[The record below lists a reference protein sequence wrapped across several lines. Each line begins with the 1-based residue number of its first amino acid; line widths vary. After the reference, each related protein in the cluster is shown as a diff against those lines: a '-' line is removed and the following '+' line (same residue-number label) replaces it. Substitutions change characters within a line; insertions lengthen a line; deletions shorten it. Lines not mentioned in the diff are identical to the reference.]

1 MVFISPDEYEQSE
14 HNSYFEYFPF
24 ELSNWQKWSIQ
35 SIVEGNHSLVT
46 APTGSGKTLPAEFSI
61 KYFHS
66 IGKKIIYTSPIKALS
81 NQKYHEFTSKYPDIS
96 FGILTGDIK
105 DNPEADVLIMTTEI
119 LRNNL
124 YQKKY
129 NTKNVALD
137 FNIDIDTEVGV
148 VIFDEVHYI
157 NDQDRGTVW
166 EECFMLMPPNIQLLM
181 LSATIDKPEKFAN
194 WIENIQ
200 ESSTKQVY
208 LSTTNIR
215 FVPLEHYLWL
225 SANSSI
231 IKNIKDKEFKED
243 FIKNK
248 NKLHLIKS
256 QNNRFDEIAYHK
268 FNKYITY
275 IKKNN
280 VFIHRQ
286 AVFHDLT
293 LYLKNNDLVPA
304 IYFVYSR
311 ANVEKFASE
320 MDVCLFD
327 EDSTIPQ
334 IIEKECRKIISKLP
348 NFEEYLRL
356 PEYVNMMKLFQK
368 GIGIHHSGI
377 MPVLREMVE
386 ILFDKKY
393 IKLLFATET
402 FAVGLNMPTKTVVF
416 TNLSKFD
423 GSNMRYLQAHE
434 YTQQSGR
441 AGRRGYDNKG
451 IVIHLS
457 NLFNYPSLLD
467 YKTILGGVPQT
478 LVSKFKISY
487 NLLLNLYFT
496 NNLSFNEFANNSMA
510 TGDINQQVTYIES
523 EICSLDE
530 IIERKKVYLDM
541 LKTPRDIIE
550 KYNELTNNKSNLSG
564 NKKKK
569 IDRELAQLLDF
580 NKQLKS
586 DAQKYTDI
594 DKLETN
600 KTELNNSLM
609 NTKYYMDYTIQ
620 KVEIILQENNFIDS
634 INEGT
639 EKEISDK
646 GKIAAHIK
654 EIHCLV
660 FANLL
665 EKYDS
670 FKELEYYEIAALFSC
685 FTNVSVLEDYKDF
698 TPKTDN
704 ILLKNII
711 LDAKSELDKFQ
722 DMETYHQVY
731 TGTDYNIMYDL
742 IDPIIRWCKY
752 AEDERSCKEI
762 IQTILQEKNIFLGE
776 FIKAILKINNIAN
789 ECEKLCEYM
798 GNMELL
804 SKIKQ
809 IPLNTLKFV
818 ATNQSLYV

>member
-1 MVFISPDEYEQSE
+1 MVFICPQEYSNEDYQ
-14 HNSYFEYFPF
+14 SYFDYFSF
-24 ELSNWQKWSIQ
+24 ELSNWQKWSLQ
-35 SIVEGNHSLVT
+35 AMVEGNHSLVT

-61 KYFHS
+61 RYFHS

-129 NTKNVALD
+129 DTKNLALD
-137 FNIDIDTEVGV
+137 FNIDIESEVGV

-166 EECFMLMPPNIQLLM
+166 EECFMLMPPSVQLLM
-181 LSATIDKPEKFAN
+181 LSATIDKPEKFAK
-194 WIENIQ
+194 WIEDIH
-200 ESSTKQVY
+200 ESSTKKVY
-208 LSTTNIR
+208 LSTTKIR

-225 SANSSI
+225 GANSAT
-231 IKNIKDKEFKED
+231 IKNIRDKEFKQE

-248 NKLHLIKS
+248 NKLHLLKS
-256 QNNRFDEIAYHK
+256 QDKPLDELTYHK
-268 FNKYITY
+268 INKYITY

-280 VFIHRQ
+280 VFIKRQ
-286 AVFHDLT
+286 HVLHDLT
-293 LYLKNNDLVPA
+293 IYLKENDLVPA

-311 ANVEKFASE
+311 ANVEKYAYDL
-320 MDVCLFD
+320 DVSLFD
-327 EDSTIPQ
+327 DESTIPQ
-334 IIEKECRKIISKLP
+334 IIEKECRHILQKLP
-348 NFEEYLRL
+348 NFEEYMRL
-356 PEYVNMMKLFQK
+356 PEYVNMIKLFQK

-377 MPVLREMVE
+377 MPILREMVE
-386 ILFDKKY
+386 ILFEKKY

-423 GSNMRYLQAHE
+423 GSGMRYLQAHE
-434 YTQQSGR
+434 YTQQAGR
-441 AGRRGYDNKG
+441 AGRRGYDTKG

-457 NLFNYPSLLD
+457 NLFNYPYLND

-496 NNLSFNEFANNSMA
+496 NNMNFNDFANNSMI
-510 TGDINQQVTYIES
+510 TNDISKSVKTIENDM
-523 EICSLDE
+523 EELDKQILAKKGYLNLLRTPVE
-530 IIERKKVYLDM
+530 IIH
-541 LKTPRDIIE
+541 
-550 KYNELTNNKSNLSG
+550 KYFELETSKQKLSA

-569 IDRELAQLLDF
+569 IEREISNMIDC
-580 NKQLKS
+580 NKNLKE
-586 DAQKYTDI
+586 DIKKYTEI
-594 DKLETN
+594 DELET
-600 KTELNNSLM
+600 KRS
-609 NTKYYMDYTIQ
+609 NTHSRLEGASNYINHSISKI
-620 KVEIILQENNFIDS
+620 ENILHETGFI
-634 INEGT
+634 
-639 EKEISDK
+639 EISNEQKQILEK
-646 GKIAAHIK
+646 GRVAAHIK

-665 EKYDS
+665 EKYNYFED
-670 FKELEYYEIAALFSC
+670 LEYYEIAAIFSC
-685 FTNVSVLEDYKDF
+685 FTNVSVLEDYRDF
-698 TPKTDN
+698 TPKTN
-704 ILLKNII
+704 NMLLKNII
-711 LDAKSELDKFQ
+711 IDAKN
-722 DMETYHQVY
+722 DMDNFMSHETNCGVF
-731 TGTDYNIMYDL
+731 TGSDYNIIYDL
-742 IDPIIRWCKY
+742 IDYVIRWCKN
-752 AEDERSCKEI
+752 ATDETSCKEI
-762 IQTILQEKNIFLGE
+762 LQVILQEKNIFLGE
-776 FIKAILKINNIAN
+776 FIKAILKINNIAS
-789 ECEKLCEYM
+789 ECEKLCEYL

-809 IPLNTLKFV
+809 IPLNSLKFV

>member
-1 MVFISPDEYEQSE
+1 MVFICLEEYSNEKYNQ
-14 HNSYFEYFPF
+14 YFDYFPF
-24 ELSNWQKWSIQ
+24 ELSNWQKWSLQ
-35 SIVEGNHSLVT
+35 AMVEGNHSLVT

-61 KYFHS
+61 RYFHS

-129 NTKNVALD
+129 DTKNLALD
-137 FNIDIDTEVGV
+137 FNIDIESEVGV

-166 EECFMLMPPNIQLLM
+166 EECFMLMPASVQLLM
-181 LSATIDKPEKFAN
+181 LSATIDKPEKFAK
-194 WIENIQ
+194 WIEDIH

-208 LSTTNIR
+208 LSTTKIR

-225 SANSSI
+225 GANAAT
-231 IKNIKDKEFKED
+231 IKNIRDKEFKQE

-248 NKLHLIKS
+248 NKLHLLKS
-256 QNNRFDEIAYHK
+256 KDEPVDELTYHK
-268 FNKYITY
+268 INKYITY

-280 VFIHRQ
+280 IFIKRQ
-286 AVFHDLT
+286 HVLHELT
-293 LYLKNNDLVPA
+293 NYLKENDLVPA

-311 ANVEKFASE
+311 ANVEKYASE
-320 MDVCLFD
+320 LTVSLFD
-327 EDSTIPQ
+327 EEDSNIPQ
-334 IIEKECRKIISKLP
+334 IIEKECRQIISKLP
-348 NFEEYLRL
+348 NFEEYLNL
-356 PEYVNMMKLFQK
+356 PEYITMIKLFER

-386 ILFDKKY
+386 ILFEKRY
-393 IKLLFATET
+393 IKLLIATET

-423 GSNMRYLQAHE
+423 GNGMRYLQAHE
-434 YTQQSGR
+434 YTQQAGR
-441 AGRRGYDNKG
+441 AGRRGYDTKG
-451 IVIHLS
+451 VVIHLS
-457 NLFNYPSLLD
+457 NLFDYPYLND
-467 YKTILGGVPQT
+467 YKKILGGVPQT

-496 NNLSFNEFANNSMA
+496 NNMNFNDFANSSMI
-510 TGDINQQVTYIES
+510 TNDITKNIKVIENDIE
-523 EICSLDE
+523 EISNE
-530 IIERKKVYLDM
+530 ITSKKNN
-541 LKTPRDIIE
+541 LKFLRTPVDIIHKYFELE
-550 KYNELTNNKSNLSG
+550 KSKQNLSA

-569 IDRELAQLLDF
+569 VDREIMNIVDC
-580 NKQLKS
+580 NRHLKE
-586 DAQKYTDI
+586 DIKKYVEI
-594 DKLETN
+594 DELET
-600 KTELNNSLM
+600 K
-609 NTKYYMDYTIQ
+609 
-620 KVEIILQENNFIDS
+620 ENNMKCKLDNSKNHINYSISNIENILHETKFIEIKD
-634 INEGT
+634 NEKQIL
-639 EKEISDK
+639 EK

-665 EKYDS
+665 EKYNY
-670 FKELEYYEIAALFSC
+670 FEQLEYYEIAAIFSC
-685 FTNVSVLEDYKDF
+685 FTNVSVLEDYRDF
-698 TPKTDN
+698 TPKTN
-704 ILLKNII
+704 NMLLKNII
-711 LDAKSELDKFQ
+711 IDARN
-722 DMETYHQVY
+722 DMDNFMQHETSCGVF
-731 TGTDYNIMYDL
+731 TGSDYNIIYDL
-742 IDPIIRWCKY
+742 IDYVIKWCVDADSENKC
-752 AEDERSCKEI
+752 REI
-762 IQTILQEKNIFLGE
+762 LKQILNEKNIFLGE
-776 FIKAILKINNIAN
+776 FIKAILKINNIAS
-789 ECEKLCEYM
+789 ECEKLCEYL

>member
-1 MVFISPDEYEQSE
+1 MVFICPNEYEESK

-61 KYFHS
+61 RYFHS
-66 IGKKIIYTSPIKALS
+66 IGKKLYILRLS
-81 NQKYHEFTSKYPDIS
+81 RHYQTKNITNLQQNILIFL

-194 WIENIQ
+194 WIENIH

-215 FVPLEHYLWL
+215 FVPLEYITYGLV
-225 SANSSI
+225 ANSSV
-231 IKNIKDKEFKED
+231 IKNIRDKEFKED

-256 QNNRFDEIAYHK
+256 QDKPFDEITYHK

-280 VFIHRQ
+280 IFIPRQ
-286 AVFHDLT
+286 SVFHDLT

-311 ANVEKFASE
+311 ANVEKYASE
-320 MDVCLFD
+320 LDVCLFD

-386 ILFDKKY
+386 ILFDKK
-393 IKLLFATET
+393 
-402 FAVGLNMPTKTVVF
+402 
-416 TNLSKFD
+416 
-423 GSNMRYLQAHE
+423 
-434 YTQQSGR
+434 
-441 AGRRGYDNKG
+441 
-451 IVIHLS
+451 IH
-457 NLFNYPSLLD
+457 
-467 YKTILGGVPQT
+467 
-478 LVSKFKISY
+478 
-487 NLLLNLYFT
+487 
-496 NNLSFNEFANNSMA
+496 
-510 TGDINQQVTYIES
+510 
-523 EICSLDE
+523 
-530 IIERKKVYLDM
+530 
-541 LKTPRDIIE
+541 
-550 KYNELTNNKSNLSG
+550 
-564 NKKKK
+564 
-569 IDRELAQLLDF
+569 
-580 NKQLKS
+580 
-586 DAQKYTDI
+586 
-594 DKLETN
+594 
-600 KTELNNSLM
+600 
-609 NTKYYMDYTIQ
+609 
-620 KVEIILQENNFIDS
+620 
-634 INEGT
+634 
-639 EKEISDK
+639 
-646 GKIAAHIK
+646 
-654 EIHCLV
+654 
-660 FANLL
+660 
-665 EKYDS
+665 
-670 FKELEYYEIAALFSC
+670 
-685 FTNVSVLEDYKDF
+685 
-698 TPKTDN
+698 
-704 ILLKNII
+704 
-711 LDAKSELDKFQ
+711 
-722 DMETYHQVY
+722 
-731 TGTDYNIMYDL
+731 
-742 IDPIIRWCKY
+742 
-752 AEDERSCKEI
+752 
-762 IQTILQEKNIFLGE
+762 
-776 FIKAILKINNIAN
+776 
-789 ECEKLCEYM
+789 
-798 GNMELL
+798 
-804 SKIKQ
+804 
-809 IPLNTLKFV
+809 
-818 ATNQSLYV
+818 

>member
-1 MVFISPDEYEQSE
+1 MVFICPQEYTNEE
-14 HNSYFEYFPF
+14 YKSYFDYFSF
-24 ELSNWQKWSIQ
+24 ELSNWQKWSLQ
-35 SIVEGNHSLVT
+35 AMVEGNHSLVT

-129 NTKNVALD
+129 DTKNLALD
-137 FNIDIDTEVGV
+137 FNIDIESEVGV

-166 EECFMLMPPNIQLLM
+166 EECFMLMPSSVQLLM
-181 LSATIDKPEKFAN
+181 LSATIDKPEKFAQ
-194 WIENIQ
+194 WIEGIHD
-200 ESSTKQVY
+200 SSAKKVY
-208 LSTTNIR
+208 LSTTGIR

-225 SANSSI
+225 SANSAT
-231 IKNIKDKEFKED
+231 IKNIRDKEFKEE

-248 NKLHLIKS
+248 NKMHLLKS
-256 QNNRFDEIAYHK
+256 QNKPLDELTYHK
-268 FNKYITY
+268 INKYITY

-280 VFIHRQ
+280 IFIKRQ
-286 AVFHDLT
+286 HVLHDLT
-293 LYLKNNDLVPA
+293 LYLKNNDLIPA

-311 ANVEKFASE
+311 ANVEKYAYDL
-320 MDVCLFD
+320 DVCLFD

-334 IIEKECRKIISKLP
+334 TIDKECRKILQKLP
-348 NFEEYLRL
+348 NFEEYMRL
-356 PEYVNMMKLFQK
+356 PEYINMIKLFQR

-377 MPVLREMVE
+377 MPILREMVE
-386 ILFDKKY
+386 ILFEKKY

-423 GSNMRYLQAHE
+423 GSGMRYLQSHE
-434 YTQQSGR
+434 YTQQAGR
-441 AGRRGYDNKG
+441 AGRRGYDTKG

-457 NLFNYPSLLD
+457 NLFDYPYLND
-467 YKTILGGVPQT
+467 YKSILGGVPQT

-496 NNLSFNEFANNSMA
+496 NNMNFNDFANNSMI
-510 TGDINQQVTYIES
+510 TNDISKNIKVIENDIE
-523 EICSLDE
+523 EIDKE
-530 IIERKKVYLDM
+530 ILTKKNYLKF
-541 LKTPRDIIE
+541 LKTPTETIH
-550 KYNELTNNKSNLSG
+550 KYFELENSKQDLSTNKR
-564 NKKKK
+564 KK
-569 IDRELAQLLDF
+569 IEREINNMIDCNKNLKEDIKKYIEIDNIENKRNTMTSRLDSANNYINHSISKIENILHETGF
-580 NKQLKS
+580 IEIGNEQKQ
-586 DAQKYTDI
+586 I
-594 DKLETN
+594 LE
-600 KTELNNSLM
+600 
-609 NTKYYMDYTIQ
+609 
-620 KVEIILQENNFIDS
+620 
-634 INEGT
+634 
-639 EKEISDK
+639 K

-660 FANLL
+660 FANIL
-665 EKYDS
+665 EKYNY
-670 FKELEYYEIAALFSC
+670 FKDLEYYEIAAIFSC
-685 FTNVSVLEDYKDF
+685 FTNVSVLEDYRDF
-698 TPKTDN
+698 TPKTNN

-711 LDAKSELDKFQ
+711 IDARD
-722 DMETYHQVY
+722 DMDNFMSHETNCGVF
-731 TGTDYNIMYDL
+731 TGSDYNIIYDL
-742 IDPIIRWCKY
+742 IDYVIRWCKN
-752 AEDERSCKEI
+752 ATDEASCKEI
-762 IQTILQEKNIFLGE
+762 LQTILQEKNIFLGE
-776 FIKAILKINNIAN
+776 FIKAILKINNIAS
-789 ECEKLCEYM
+789 ECEKLCEYL

>member
-1 MVFISPDEYEQSE
+1 MVFICPNEYNESKHNE
-14 HNSYFEYFPF
+14 HFEIFPF
-24 ELSNWQKWSIQ
+24 ELSNWQKWSIEAL
-35 SIVEGNHSLVT
+35 VEKNHSLVT

-61 KYFHS
+61 QYFHS

-129 NTKNVALD
+129 DTKNLALD
-137 FNIDIDTEVGV
+137 FNIDIESEVGV

-166 EECFMLMPPNIQLLM
+166 EECFMLMPPSVQLLM
-181 LSATIDKPEKFAN
+181 LSATIDKPEKFAK
-194 WIENIQ
+194 WIEDIH
-200 ESSTKQVY
+200 ESSTKKVY
-208 LSTTNIR
+208 LSTTKIR

-225 SANSSI
+225 GANSAT
-231 IKNIKDKEFKED
+231 IKNIRDKEFKEE

-248 NKLHLIKS
+248 NKLHLLKS
-256 QNNRFDEIAYHK
+256 QDKPLDELTYHK
-268 FNKYITY
+268 INKYITY

-280 VFIHRQ
+280 VFIKRQ
-286 AVFHDLT
+286 HVLHDLT
-293 LYLKNNDLVPA
+293 NYLKENDLVPA

-311 ANVEKFASE
+311 ANVEKYAYDL
-320 MDVCLFD
+320 DVSLFD
-327 EDSTIPQ
+327 DESTIPQ
-334 IIEKECRKIISKLP
+334 IIEKECRHILQKLP
-348 NFEEYLRL
+348 NFEEYMRL
-356 PEYVNMMKLFQK
+356 PEYVNMIKLFQK

-377 MPVLREMVE
+377 MPILREMVE
-386 ILFDKKY
+386 ILFEKKY

-423 GSNMRYLQAHE
+423 GSGMRYLQAHE
-434 YTQQSGR
+434 YTQQAGR
-441 AGRRGYDNKG
+441 AGRRGYDTKG
-451 IVIHLS
+451 IVIHLN
-457 NLFNYPSLLD
+457 NLFNYPYLND

-496 NNLSFNEFANNSMA
+496 NNMNFNDFANNSMI
-510 TGDINQQVTYIES
+510 TNDISKSVKIIENDIEELDNQILAKKGYLNLLRTPV
-523 EICSLDE
+523 E
-530 IIERKKVYLDM
+530 IIH
-541 LKTPRDIIE
+541 
-550 KYNELTNNKSNLSG
+550 KYFELETSKQKLSA

-569 IDRELAQLLDF
+569 IEREISNMIDC
-580 NKQLKS
+580 NKNLKE
-586 DAQKYTDI
+586 DIKKYTEI
-594 DKLETN
+594 DELET
-600 KTELNNSLM
+600 KRS
-609 NTKYYMDYTIQ
+609 NTHSRLESASNYINHSISKI
-620 KVEIILQENNFIDS
+620 ENILDETGFI
-634 INEGT
+634 
-639 EKEISDK
+639 EISNDQKQILEK
-646 GKIAAHIK
+646 GRVAAHIK

-665 EKYDS
+665 EKYNYFED
-670 FKELEYYEIAALFSC
+670 LEYYEIAAIFSC
-685 FTNVSVLEDYKDF
+685 FTNVSVLEDYRDF
-698 TPKTDN
+698 TPKTN
-704 ILLKNII
+704 NMLLKNII
-711 LDAKSELDKFQ
+711 IDAKN
-722 DMETYHQVY
+722 DMDNFMSHETNCGVF
-731 TGTDYNIMYDL
+731 TGSDYNIIYDL
-742 IDPIIRWCKY
+742 IDYVIRWCKN
-752 AEDERSCKEI
+752 ATDETSCKEI
-762 IQTILQEKNIFLGE
+762 LQVILQEKNIFLGE
-776 FIKAILKINNIAN
+776 FIKAILKINNIAS
-789 ECEKLCEYM
+789 ECEKLCEYL

>member
-1 MVFISPDEYEQSE
+1 M
-14 HNSYFEYFPF
+14 
-24 ELSNWQKWSIQ
+24 
-35 SIVEGNHSLVT
+35 
-46 APTGSGKTLPAEFSI
+46 
-61 KYFHS
+61 
-66 IGKKIIYTSPIKALS
+66 
-81 NQKYHEFTSKYPDIS
+81 
-96 FGILTGDIK
+96 
-105 DNPEADVLIMTTEI
+105 
-119 LRNNL
+119 
-124 YQKKY
+124 
-129 NTKNVALD
+129 
-137 FNIDIDTEVGV
+137 
-148 VIFDEVHYI
+148 
-157 NDQDRGTVW
+157 
-166 EECFMLMPPNIQLLM
+166 
-181 LSATIDKPEKFAN
+181 
-194 WIENIQ
+194 
-200 ESSTKQVY
+200 
-208 LSTTNIR
+208 
-215 FVPLEHYLWL
+215 
-225 SANSSI
+225 
-231 IKNIKDKEFKED
+231 
-243 FIKNK
+243 
-248 NKLHLIKS
+248 IKS

-530 IIERKKVYLDM
+530 RRL
-541 LKTPRDIIE
+541 P
-550 KYNELTNNKSNLSG
+550 
-564 NKKKK
+564 
-569 IDRELAQLLDF
+569 
-580 NKQLKS
+580 
-586 DAQKYTDI
+586 
-594 DKLETN
+594 
-600 KTELNNSLM
+600 
-609 NTKYYMDYTIQ
+609 
-620 KVEIILQENNFIDS
+620 
-634 INEGT
+634 
-639 EKEISDK
+639 
-646 GKIAAHIK
+646 
-654 EIHCLV
+654 C
-660 FANLL
+660 
-665 EKYDS
+665 
-670 FKELEYYEIAALFSC
+670 
-685 FTNVSVLEDYKDF
+685 
-698 TPKTDN
+698 
-704 ILLKNII
+704 
-711 LDAKSELDKFQ
+711 
-722 DMETYHQVY
+722 
-731 TGTDYNIMYDL
+731 
-742 IDPIIRWCKY
+742 
-752 AEDERSCKEI
+752 
-762 IQTILQEKNIFLGE
+762 
-776 FIKAILKINNIAN
+776 
-789 ECEKLCEYM
+789 
-798 GNMELL
+798 
-804 SKIKQ
+804 
-809 IPLNTLKFV
+809 
-818 ATNQSLYV
+818 

>member
-1 MVFISPDEYEQSE
+1 MVFICPEEYNDSKYD
-14 HNSYFEYFPF
+14 NYFNYFSF
-24 ELSNWQKWSIQ
+24 ELSKWQKWSLH

-46 APTGSGKTLPAEFSI
+46 APTGSGKTLPAEFCL

-66 IGKKIIYTSPIKALS
+66 IGKKVIYTSPIKALS
-81 NQKYHEFTSKYPDIS
+81 NQKYHEFNLKYPDIS

-129 NTKNVALD
+129 DTKNLALD
-137 FNIDIDTEVGV
+137 FNIDIETEVGV
-148 VIFDEVHYI
+148 IIFDEVHYI

-166 EECFMLMPPNIQLLM
+166 EECFMLIPKNIQLLM
-181 LSATIDKPEKFAN
+181 LSATIDKPEKFAQ
-194 WIENIQ
+194 WIENIHPD
-200 ESSTKQVY
+200 SKTVY
-208 LSTTNIR
+208 LSTTFKR

-225 SANSSI
+225 GANSAT
-231 IKNIKDKEFKED
+231 IKNIQDKEFKNE

-256 QNNRFDEIAYHK
+256 QDEPFDEITYHK
-268 FNKYITY
+268 INKYLTY

-280 VFIHRQ
+280 IFIKRQ
-286 AVFHDLT
+286 HILHDLT
-293 LYLKNNDLVPA
+293 LYLKNNNLIPA

-311 ANVEKFASE
+311 ANVEKYANELDIS
-320 MDVCLFD
+320 LFE

-348 NFEEYLRL
+348 NYEEYLHL
-356 PEYVNMMKLFQK
+356 PEYINMMKLFEK

-423 GSNMRYLQAHE
+423 GGNMRYLLAHE
-434 YTQQSGR
+434 YTQQAGR
-441 AGRRGYDNKG
+441 AGRRGYDEKG

-457 NLFNYPSLLD
+457 NLFNYPQLND
-467 YKTILGGVPQT
+467 YKKMLSGIPQT

-496 NNLSFNEFANNSMA
+496 NNTSFYDFASTSMITDNIDKTKQLLNN
-510 TGDINQQVTYIES
+510 DIKQIN
-523 EICSLDE
+523 D
-530 IIERKKVYLDM
+530 IITEKKGFLGF
-541 LKTPRDIIE
+541 LKTKPDIIE
-550 KYNELTNNKSNLSG
+550 KYFELINSKQNVSANKRKKIERDISLLLDHNKSLKNDSEKYMEIENLENEYNNKQTALVNTENQIKNKIESIENILFSNSFIVYENENKILS
-564 NKKKK
+564 
-569 IDRELAQLLDF
+569 E
-580 NKQLKS
+580 
-586 DAQKYTDI
+586 
-594 DKLETN
+594 
-600 KTELNNSLM
+600 
-609 NTKYYMDYTIQ
+609 
-620 KVEIILQENNFIDS
+620 
-634 INEGT
+634 
-639 EKEISDK
+639 K
-646 GKIAAHIK
+646 GKIAAHVK

-665 EKYDS
+665 EKYNYFVD
-670 FKELEYYEIAALFSC
+670 LEYQEIAALFSC

-698 TPKTDN
+698 TPKTN
-704 ILLKNII
+704 HLLLKNII
-711 LDAKSELDKFQ
+711 SDAQYELEYYLSQ
-722 DMETYHQVY
+722 ETQCQVFTGSDY
-731 TGTDYNIMYDL
+731 TIIYDL
-742 IDPIIRWCKY
+742 IDYVIEWCLDGNSEQK
-752 AEDERSCKEI
+752 CK
-762 IQTILQEKNIFLGE
+762 QILNKILEEKNIFLGE
-776 FIKAILKINNIAN
+776 FVKAILKINNIAT
-789 ECEKLCEYM
+789 EIEKLCEYM

-809 IPLNTLKFV
+809 IPPNTLKFV
-818 ATNQSLYV
+818 ATNQSLYI

>member
-1 MVFISPDEYEQSE
+1 MVFICPNEYNESKHNE
-14 HNSYFEYFPF
+14 HFEIFPF
-24 ELSNWQKWSIQ
+24 ELSNWQKWSIEAL
-35 SIVEGNHSLVT
+35 VEKNHSLVT

-61 KYFHS
+61 QYFHS

-129 NTKNVALD
+129 DTKNLALD
-137 FNIDIDTEVGV
+137 FNIDIESEVGV

-166 EECFMLMPPNIQLLM
+166 EECFMLMPPSVQLLM
-181 LSATIDKPEKFAN
+181 LSATIDKPEKFAK
-194 WIENIQ
+194 WIEDIH
-200 ESSTKQVY
+200 ESSTKKVY
-208 LSTTNIR
+208 LSTTKIR

-225 SANSSI
+225 GANSAT
-231 IKNIKDKEFKED
+231 IKNIRDKEFKEE

-248 NKLHLIKS
+248 NKLHLLKS
-256 QNNRFDEIAYHK
+256 QDKPLDELTYHK
-268 FNKYITY
+268 INKYITY

-280 VFIHRQ
+280 VFIKRQ
-286 AVFHDLT
+286 HVLHDLT
-293 LYLKNNDLVPA
+293 NYLKDNDLVPA

-311 ANVEKFASE
+311 ANVEKYAYDL
-320 MDVCLFD
+320 DVSLFD
-327 EDSTIPQ
+327 DESTIPQ
-334 IIEKECRKIISKLP
+334 IIEKECRHILQKLP
-348 NFEEYLRL
+348 NFEEYMRL
-356 PEYVNMMKLFQK
+356 PEYVNMIKLFQK

-377 MPVLREMVE
+377 MPILREMVE
-386 ILFDKKY
+386 ILFEKKY

-423 GSNMRYLQAHE
+423 GSGMRYLQAHE
-434 YTQQSGR
+434 YTQQAGR
-441 AGRRGYDNKG
+441 AGRRGYDTKG
-451 IVIHLS
+451 IVIHLN
-457 NLFNYPSLLD
+457 NLFNYPYLND

-496 NNLSFNEFANNSMA
+496 NNMNFNDFANNSMI
-510 TGDINQQVTYIES
+510 TNDISKSVKIIENDIEELDNQILAKKGYLNLLRTPV
-523 EICSLDE
+523 E
-530 IIERKKVYLDM
+530 IIH
-541 LKTPRDIIE
+541 
-550 KYNELTNNKSNLSG
+550 KYFELETSKQKLSA

-569 IDRELAQLLDF
+569 IEREISNMIDC
-580 NKQLKS
+580 NKNLKE
-586 DAQKYTDI
+586 DIKKYTEI
-594 DKLETN
+594 DELET
-600 KTELNNSLM
+600 KRS
-609 NTKYYMDYTIQ
+609 NTHSRLESASNYINHSISKI
-620 KVEIILQENNFIDS
+620 ENILDETGFI
-634 INEGT
+634 
-639 EKEISDK
+639 EISNDQKQILEK
-646 GKIAAHIK
+646 GRVAAHIK

-665 EKYDS
+665 EKYNYFED
-670 FKELEYYEIAALFSC
+670 LEYYEIAAIFSC
-685 FTNVSVLEDYKDF
+685 FTNVSVLEDYRDF
-698 TPKTDN
+698 TPKTN
-704 ILLKNII
+704 NMLLKNII
-711 LDAKSELDKFQ
+711 IDAKN
-722 DMETYHQVY
+722 DMDNFMSHETNCGVF
-731 TGTDYNIMYDL
+731 TGSDYNIIYDL
-742 IDPIIRWCKY
+742 IDYVIRWCKN
-752 AEDERSCKEI
+752 ATDETSCKEI
-762 IQTILQEKNIFLGE
+762 LQVILQEKNIFLGE
-776 FIKAILKINNIAN
+776 FIKAILKINNIAS
-789 ECEKLCEYM
+789 ECEKLCEYL

>member
-1 MVFISPDEYEQSE
+1 MVFVCPQEYTNEE
-14 HNSYFEYFPF
+14 YKSYFDYFSF
-24 ELSNWQKWSIQ
+24 ELSNWQKWSLQAMI
-35 SIVEGNHSLVT
+35 EGNHSLVT

-129 NTKNVALD
+129 DTKNLALD
-137 FNIDIDTEVGV
+137 FNIDIESEVGV

-166 EECFMLMPPNIQLLM
+166 EECFMLMPQSVQLLM
-181 LSATIDKPEKFAN
+181 LSATIDKPEKFAK
-194 WIENIQ
+194 WIEDIH
-200 ESSTKQVY
+200 ELSSKKVY
-208 LSTTNIR
+208 LSTTKIR

-225 SANSSI
+225 SANSAI
-231 IKNIKDKEFKED
+231 IKNIRDKEFKQE

-248 NKLHLIKS
+248 NKLHLLKS
-256 QNNRFDEIAYHK
+256 QDKPLDELIYHK
-268 FNKYITY
+268 INKYITY

-280 VFIHRQ
+280 VFIKRQ
-286 AVFHDLT
+286 HVLHDLT
-293 LYLKNNDLVPA
+293 NYLKENDLVPA

-311 ANVEKFASE
+311 ANVEKYAYDL
-320 MDVCLFD
+320 DVCLFD

-334 IIEKECRKIISKLP
+334 IIEKECRKILQKLP
-348 NFEEYLRL
+348 NFEEYMRL
-356 PEYVNMMKLFQK
+356 PEYINMIKLFQR

-377 MPVLREMVE
+377 MPILREMVE
-386 ILFDKKY
+386 ILFEKQY
-393 IKLLFATET
+393 IKLLIATET

-423 GSNMRYLQAHE
+423 GNGMRYLQAHE
-434 YTQQSGR
+434 YTQQAGR
-441 AGRRGYDNKG
+441 AGRRGYDTKG

-457 NLFNYPSLLD
+457 NLFEYPYLND
-467 YKTILGGVPQT
+467 YKSILGGVPQT

-496 NNLSFNEFANNSMA
+496 NNMNFNDFANNSMI
-510 TGDINQQVTYIES
+510 TNDITKNIKVIENDIE
-523 EICSLDE
+523 EIDKE
-530 IIERKKVYLDM
+530 ILTKKNYLKF
-541 LKTPRDIIE
+541 LKTPLEIIH
-550 KYNELTNNKSNLSG
+550 KYFELENSKQNLST
-564 NKKKK
+564 NKRKK
-569 IDRELAQLLDF
+569 IEREIGNIVDC
-580 NKQLKS
+580 NRNLK
-586 DAQKYTDI
+586 DDIKKYTEI
-594 DKLETN
+594 DDMETRR
-600 KTELNNSLM
+600 
-609 NTKYYMDYTIQ
+609 NTMTTRLDNAKNYINHSIS
-620 KVEIILQENNFIDS
+620 KIENILHENGFI
-634 INEGT
+634 
-639 EKEISDK
+639 EISNEQKQILEK

-665 EKYDS
+665 EKYNY
-670 FKELEYYEIAALFSC
+670 FKDLEYYEIAALFSC
-685 FTNVSVLEDYKDF
+685 FTNVSVLEDYRDF
-698 TPKTDN
+698 TPKTNN

-711 LDAKSELDKFQ
+711 IDARD
-722 DMETYHQVY
+722 DMDNFMSYETNCGVF
-731 TGTDYNIMYDL
+731 TGSDYNIIYDL
-742 IDPIIRWCKY
+742 IDYVIKWCKD
-752 AEDERSCKEI
+752 ADDEASCKEI
-762 IQTILQEKNIFLGE
+762 LQTILQEKNIFLGE
-776 FIKAILKINNIAN
+776 FIKAILKINNIAS
-789 ECEKLCEYM
+789 ECEKLCEYL

-809 IPLNTLKFV
+809 IPLYTLKFV